1 MSVAI
6 SRVFFDILNG
16 AWLTTLSPTSKILYS
31 ALMNTAI
38 ASNWNR
44 LADLSLTGDRLSR
57 ADALAV
63 LRAPDEELLEQLAA
77 AYRVRRQYWGNRV
90 RLHYLLNAQ
99 SGLCPEDCHYCSQ
112 SKISTAEIEKYP
124 LLAKEKILE
133 AAGRAAEL
141 KAGTF
146 CMVISGRSPSES
158 VFSRFLDAV
167 QTVKANHDLKI
178 CACLGLLSEDQT
190 HRLAAAGVDRV
201 NHNLNTSEA
210 HHAEICTT
218 HTFQDRTETVNHVKA
233 AGITTCSGGI
243 LGMGESHDD
252 VIDLALSLREL
263 GVASVPINFL
273 IPIPGTPFSDVQGLN
288 PRQCLRILCLFRF
301 LLPSQEIRIAGGR
314 EVHLRSLQPLGLY
327 AANSIFVGDYLTTPG
342 QSAHQDWAMI
352 QDAGFVLETPDG
364 SPLETDARPE
374 PSAITHEIAPGM
386 TRHDHPI

>member
-1 MSVAI
+1 
-6 SRVFFDILNG
+6 
-16 AWLTTLSPTSKILYS
+16 
-31 ALMNTAI
+31 MNTATFLD
-38 ASNWNR
+38 WNL
-44 LADLSLTGDRLSR
+44 LADRALSGECLSRSQSLT
-57 ADALAV
+57 V
-63 LRAPDEELLEQLAA
+63 LQASDDLLLDQLAA

-124 LLAKEKILE
+124 LLAKDKILA

-146 CMVISGRSPSES
+146 CMVISGRSPNES
-158 VFSRFLDAV
+158 TFQRVLEAV
-167 QTVKANHDLKI
+167 ETVKANYDLKI
-178 CACLGLLSEDQT
+178 CACLGLLNKDQT

-210 HHAEICTT
+210 HHADICTT
-218 HTFQDRTETVNHVKA
+218 HEFGDRLETVNHVKA

-243 LGMGESHDD
+243 LGMGESDDD

-263 GVASVPINFL
+263 GVTSVPVNFL
-273 IPIPGTPFSDVQGLN
+273 IPIPGTPFAEVNSLN

-327 AANSIFVGDYLTTPG
+327 AANSIFVGDYLTTAG
-342 QSAHQDWAMI
+342 QAAHQDWQMI
-352 QDAGFVLETPDG
+352 SDAGFVLEAADG
-364 SPLETDARPE
+364 SPLEAQPLA
-374 PSAITHEIAPGM
+374 SAIG
-386 TRHDHPI
+386 